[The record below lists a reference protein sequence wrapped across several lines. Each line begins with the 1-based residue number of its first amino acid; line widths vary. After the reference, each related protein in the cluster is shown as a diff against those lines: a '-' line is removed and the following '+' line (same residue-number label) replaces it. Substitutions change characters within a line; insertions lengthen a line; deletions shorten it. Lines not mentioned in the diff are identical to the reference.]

1 MRDLQRGTFRT
12 KNVLQPDYYSSS
24 RIYMVIKL
32 QNSTALGLILG
43 SNKINLK
50 ALDSFTGREVDTDF
64 GKAFVLAGTQEKLII
79 LPRHGKNS
87 NIPPHEINHHANML
101 AFKKLGVEKIIS
113 FTSVGSLKVEL
124 KPGHIVLPDD
134 YIDLGKICTYFD
146 NKIHH
151 IIPGMDDGL
160 REQIFNKIKQMP
172 FEVKYNAIY
181 IQTQGPRLETKAE
194 IQMLKNFGDIVGMTM
209 AAEATLAKELG
220 LGYANISIIGNYCN
234 GLIEKPLTIEIL
246 KENQTKDSEN
256 ILKIIR
262 KLLK

>member
-1 MRDLQRGTFRT
+1 MA
-12 KNVLQPDYYSSS
+12 
-24 RIYMVIKL
+24 IKL
-32 QNSTALGLILG
+32 PNSTALGLILG
-43 SNKINLK
+43 SNKINLE
-50 ALDSFTGREVDTDF
+50 ALDPFTGREVNTDF
-64 GKAFVLAGTQEKLII
+64 GSAFVLMGTQERMII
-79 LPRHGKNS
+79 LPRHGRDS
-87 NIPPHEINHHANML
+87 NFPPHKINHHANML

-124 KPGHIVLPDD
+124 KPGYIVLPDD

-151 IIPGMDDGL
+151 IIPGLDDSL
-160 REQIFNKIKQMP
+160 REQIYNEIKQLP
-172 FEVKYNAIY
+172 FEVEFNAIY

-220 LGYANISIIGNYCN
+220 LGYANISVIDNYCN
-234 GLIEKPLTIEIL
+234 GLIEKPLTIEML
-246 KENQTKDSEN
+246 KENQTKNSEN
-256 ILKIIR
+256 ILKIIQ